1 MQKKIKV
8 NFFLIFQKKKTGF
21 FVLSFKISRVI
32 LFQQEGEVREKKR
45 ASTVITFFFLF
56 YLSIDYSPILYLQ
69 LNYIAIIESK
79 K

>member
-45 ASTVITFFFLF
+45 ASTVITFFLF